1 MVKTSSSYWFQHNWF
16 NWPIRHSFLATFYYS
31 FSWHITWDILSQG
44 KAAENLFLILFCSK
58 SGDKI
63 IVCLQMC
70 LKPGNILKLYQ
81 NIFLDINSNWTSAGK
96 FPNKLLSIPPIHY
109 FSNCWKVKSW
119 ETSLKS
125 LQQLWQRCWVTF
137 ASVKDWKDW
146 WGRDRLVIVSI
157 DDMCTGWNIWV
168 IFVI

>member
-96 FPNKLLSIPPIHY
+96 FPNKLLSIPPNPL
-109 FSNCWKVKSW
+109 FFKV
-119 ETSLKS
+119 LKS
-125 LQQLWQRCWVTF
+125 EKLRNKFKKLATIMTKAKVLSYFRKC
-137 ASVKDWKDW
+137 K
-146 WGRDRLVIVSI
+146 RLE
-157 DDMCTGWNIWV
+157 GWMREG
-168 IFVI
+168 